1 MENNTVPKQS
11 EQEGKKKTIT
21 MPKPNN
27 MFNVDCASSIAFFKW
42 WCIFLRPFISLTDK
56 ETDVIASLLKQRWE
70 LSKDTKDP
78 AHLDIL
84 MKSDKVKQDV
94 IEECGITAQHF
105 YVIKSAL
112 KRKGVLKDDIIHPQ
126 LIPNV
131 RQDDNGIF
139 RLLIQFKGEV

>member
-1 MENNTVPKQS
+1 
-11 EQEGKKKTIT
+11 
-21 MPKPNN
+21 
-27 MFNVDCASSIAFFKW
+27 
-42 WCIFLRPFISLTDK
+42 
-56 ETDVIASLLKQRWE
+56 
-70 LSKDTKDP
+70 
-78 AHLDIL
+78 
-84 MKSDKVKQDV
+84 V